1 MSVQTG
7 WSDTPMNSLYR
18 NALAVIAIA
27 VFYTNIHEY
36 MHDAYHVG
44 VPWHWVLAFVILSLP
59 LLLKQVMTSDILRLP
74 IVAWCFG
81 YAWVTMAWFIMGSQS
96 EMAWQEVRWRVLAIF
111 EIFSFLAIFMDARA
125 TLFARLTLVV
135 AVHVG
140 VVINV
145 YELFVPM
152 SFSNVSGRSAGLYVN
167 ANISGE
173 ALVLGMILG
182 ITVLPTWY
190 RGVFILLVGTGVFL
204 TYSRA
209 GLMGWLIAVGGL
221 MLGGF
226 VGVRHVVRT
235 GLIALFLFGV
245 VLLPKADQ
253 ILTILERVGSLNP
266 DTQERLAW
274 LIDPLGVEDVSS
286 GARKSIAREA
296 WERVAEQP
304 FFGGGTGAVHKGL
317 DIPPH
322 NLFLSHMIDHGLL
335 GAILLP
341 LLMLALIWRAKGDSR
356 RVAFIFSCAVLWF
369 GFFTHQVLNNAHSL
383 LLLALVAALASI
395 RVRPTDPAN
404 LGRLTANSDSGSSH
418 KSLGIFPAMTQ

>member
-7 WSDTPMNSLYR
+7 WSDITMNSLYR
-18 NALAVIAIA
+18 NALVVIAIA

-36 MHDAYHVG
+36 MHQAYHVG
-44 VPWHWVLAFVILSLP
+44 VPWHWALAFIILSLP
-59 LLLKQVMTSDILRLP
+59 LLFRQVMTSDILRLP

-81 YAWVTMAWFIMGSQS
+81 YAWVTMVWFIMGSQS
-96 EMAWQEVRWRVLAIF
+96 EMAWQEVRWRVLALF
-111 EIFSFLAIFMDARA
+111 EILSFLAIFMDARA

-135 AVHVG
+135 AVHIG
-140 VVINV
+140 TVINA

-167 ANISGE
+167 ANTSAE

-190 RGVFILLVGTGVFL
+190 RSVFILLAGTGVFI

-226 VGVRHVVRT
+226 IGVRHFVRT
-235 GLIALFLFGV
+235 SLIALFLIGLF
-245 VLLPKADQ
+245 LLPEADQ
-253 ILTILERVGSLNP
+253 ILTTLERVGSLNA

-274 LIDPLGVEDVSS
+274 LMDPLGVEDASS
-286 GARKSIAREA
+286 DARKSVARQA

-304 FFGGGTGAVHKGL
+304 FLGGGTGAVHKGL

-322 NLFLSHMIDHGLL
+322 NQFLSHMIDHGLL
-335 GAILLP
+335 GAMLVP
-341 LLMLALIWRAKGDSR
+341 LLMLALIWRAEGDSR
-356 RVAFIFSCAVLWF
+356 RVTFIFSCTVLWF
-369 GFFTHQVLNNAHSL
+369 SFFTHQFLNNAHSL
-383 LLLALVAALASI
+383 LLLALVAALASTKA
-395 RVRPTDPAN
+395 RLRDQTNQDM
-404 LGRLTANSDSGSSH
+404 LTANSDRGHLTKALAHS
-418 KSLGIFPAMTQ
+418 QR